1 MGFLEG
7 KKALVTGI
15 ASSRSIA
22 YGIAECLHRE
32 GAELAFT
39 YQNEKL
45 KIVDVDLLDKKA
57 LLEEAALERLVDS
70 KIQTETGKRVARE
83 QLLSE

>member
-1 MGFLEG
+1 M
-7 KKALVTGI
+7 
-15 ASSRSIA
+15 
-22 YGIAECLHRE
+22 
-32 GAELAFT
+32 LA
-39 YQNEKL
+39 
-45 KIVDVDLLDKKA
+45 DLLDKKA